1 MKNRELFQR
10 DPSVARLVN
19 DGVAAVTE
27 ATTEKEVETL
37 RYELEHFV
45 CEGQYKDGLVRI
57 IESYLGS
64 ISAPLQ
70 PAAWVSGFFG
80 SGKSHLLKMLRHLW
94 VDTAFPSDGATARGL
109 AHLPHDVKALFKEL
123 DTLGK
128 RCGGLVAVSDK
139 LPGGGG
145 ISLRKAILGII
156 FQSRGLPA
164 EIAQA
169 EFCLWLQK
177 NGTFDAVKA
186 HVEKGKKDFMGE
198 LAELYASPLLAEAVL
213 KADPTF
219 AADLKAARSVLRTQF
234 RDRSDVTTDEFLRLM
249 RTVLAKDR
257 QLPCTLI
264 ALDELQL
271 FIGESAQTSYD
282 VQLIVEALCK
292 QMDSR
297 VLVVGS
303 GQTALA
309 GNIPM
314 LQRLRDRFTI
324 NVELSDSDV
333 EMVTRRVVL
342 AKKADKRKVIED
354 MYQTHAG
361 EVDRQLAGTR
371 IGPRAEDRKFMVEDY
386 PLLPVRRRFWE
397 RVLRTVDM
405 PGTASQLRTQLRVV
419 HDSVRTLADKPVGTV
434 LGADFIFEELQ
445 PDLLRTGFLLREIDQ
460 TIRTLD
466 DGTDDGKLARRI
478 CGLVFLIRKL
488 PRGEDFVD
496 TGVRATPEMLA
507 DLLVADLAND
517 GATLRRDIPRV
528 LDKLVADGVLIK
540 LDDEYSLQTRESSDW
555 DREYRNRHSRLN
567 GDLSAINNRRS
578 TLLGAQCS
586 ASMGELKL
594 THGSSRTA
602 RVFRIHYSDEAPH
615 VEGQEIP
622 VWIRDGWGES
632 EGTVLSDARAAGSD
646 SATIFVYIPKGS
658 AEDLKKAILEFE
670 AAKATLDF
678 KGTPTTPEGIEA
690 REAMATR
697 MKTAES
703 ARDRIIRD
711 VINAAKVLKG
721 GGNEVMG
728 IDLVEKVRSAA
739 EDSLDRL
746 FPRFKDG
753 DDHRWSSVINRA
765 KNNDANALQAV
776 DWKDSPEKHPVC
788 AAILAEVGA
797 GKRGKEIRDKFEA
810 SPYGWPRDAVDGA
823 LMTLHATGH
832 LRAVHKGTVLAVGQ
846 LDQAKVSVTD
856 FRAETATIDA
866 KGRIKLRKL
875 FQAADVACKPNE
887 EAVAAGKFL
896 SRMYELAASAGGDA
910 PLPAR
915 PATTDL
921 DALRALAG
929 NEQLAAILKIYT
941 DLEKCLKDWKALG
954 DLAAK
959 RLPAWETLAAFM
971 RHAAS
976 LPEAEALQKEADAI
990 VAERRL
996 LDDADP
1002 VPEVHHA
1009 VVKAL
1014 RAAVKAAHGE
1024 FETVYDREMGILTEN
1039 ENRKRLNKGQQQQIL
1054 GDCGIAAVPALS
1066 IGDDVALQRSLDEV
1080 TLGSWR
1086 TKTDALPQQ
1095 FRNAALAAAKLL
1107 EPKAQSVR
1115 LSSGTLKTPEDVK
1128 AWLAEIEK
1136 DLLAKLKKGPIVI
1149 G

>member
-10 DPSVARLVN
+10 DPSAARLVN

-27 ATTEKEVETL
+27 ATTPKEIETL

-45 CEGQYKDGLVRI
+45 CEGQYKEGLVRI

-70 PAAWVSGFFG
+70 PAAWVSGFYG

-94 VDTAFPSDGATARGL
+94 VDTTFPSDGVTARGL

-177 NGTFDAVKA
+177 NNILDAVKA
-186 HVEKGKKDFMGE
+186 HVEKCGKDFVGE
-198 LAELYASPLLAEAVL
+198 LAELYASPLLADAVL

-219 AADLKAARSVLRTQF
+219 AADLKSARSVLRTQF
-234 RDRSDVTTDEFLRLM
+234 RDRSDVTTDEFLRLL
-249 RTVLAKDR
+249 RAVLSTDR
-257 QLPCTLI
+257 QIPCTLI

-271 FIGESAQTSYD
+271 FIGESAQSSYD
-282 VQLIVEALCK
+282 VQLVVESLCK

-297 VLVVGS
+297 VLIVGS

-333 EMVTRRVVL
+333 ETVTRRVVL

-354 MYQTHAG
+354 MFQAHAG

-397 RVLRTVDM
+397 RVLRTVDL

-419 HDSVRTLADKPVGTV
+419 HDSVRMLADKPVGTV

-445 PDLLRTGFLLREIDQ
+445 PDLLRTNFLLREIDQ
-460 TIRTLD
+460 TIRNLD
-466 DGTDDGKLARRI
+466 DGTDDGKLARRV
-478 CGLVFLIRKL
+478 CGLIFLIRKL
-488 PRGEDFVD
+488 PRGEGFVD
-496 TGVRATPEMLA
+496 TGVRAIPEMLA

-517 GATLRRDIPRV
+517 GAALRCDIPRV

-540 LDDEYSLQTRESSDW
+540 LDEEYSLQTRESSDW
-555 DREYRNRHSRLN
+555 DREFRNRHSRLN
-567 GDLSAINNRRS
+567 GDLSAINNKRS
-578 TLLGAQCS
+578 TLLSAQCS
-586 ASMGELKL
+586 TVLGELRL
-594 THGSSRTA
+594 TQGASRTA
-602 RVFRIHYSDEAPH
+602 RAFRVHYSNDAPQ

-622 VWIRDGWGES
+622 VWIRDGWGEN

-646 SATIFVYIPKGS
+646 SATIFAYIPKGS
-658 AEDLKKAILEFE
+658 AEDLKKAILEYE

-690 REAMATR
+690 RDAMSTR
-697 MKTAES
+697 MKTAENT
-703 ARDRIIRD
+703 RDRIIRD

-721 GGNEVMG
+721 GGSEIIA

-765 KNNDANALQAV
+765 KNNDANALQAL

-797 GKRGKEIRDKFEA
+797 GRRGKEIRDKFEA
-810 SPYGWPRDAVDGA
+810 SPYGWPRDAIDGA

-832 LRAVHKGTVLAVGQ
+832 LRAVHKGAVLVVGQ

-875 FQAADVACKPNE
+875 FQVADVPCKPNE
-887 EAVAAGKFL
+887 EATAAGAFL
-896 SRMYELAASAGGDA
+896 TRMYDLADGAGGDA

-915 PATTDL
+915 PSTLHL
-921 DALRALAG
+921 DTLRGLAG
-929 NEQLAAILKIYT
+929 NEQLAAILGAYAE
-941 DLEKCLKDWKALG
+941 LENNLKDWKALA
-954 DLAAK
+954 DLASK
-959 RLPAWETLAAFM
+959 RVPAWDTLCGFL
-971 RHAAS
+971 RHAGGLVGS
-976 LPEAEALQKEADAI
+976 VDLQKEADAI
-990 VAERRL
+990 VDERRL
-996 LDDADP
+996 LDVADP
-1002 VPEVHHA
+1002 APEIHHA
-1009 VVKAL
+1009 LVKAL
-1014 RAAVKAAHGE
+1014 RAAVKVAHGE
-1024 FETVYDREMGILTEN
+1024 FETVFNREMDSLTAN
-1039 ENRKRLNKGQQQQIL
+1039 ANWKQLNKAQQQGIL
-1054 GDCGIAAVPALS
+1054 GDCGLSGVPVLA
-1066 IGDDVALQRSLDEV
+1066 IGDDVALQRALTE
-1080 TLGSWR
+1080 TALGAWR
-1086 TKTDALPQQ
+1086 TKAEALPQQ
-1095 FRNAALAAAKLL
+1095 FRNAAVAAAKLL
-1107 EPKAQSVR
+1107 EPKTQSVR
-1115 LSSGTLKTPEDVK
+1115 LTSGTLKTPDDVK

-1136 DLLAKLKKGPIVI
+1136 DLKAKLKNGPIVI